1 MLLVDLRAGTAGRK
15 SLWQSW
21 FSFSRP
27 LERLRSMAIARA
39 FDFITQPPG
48 RSLTKPR
55 ASGLTMV
62 IDQGLGLAAQRDL
75 CETAGDYMDFAKF
88 KTGQAR
94 LYREAHLLQKVRQY
108 LESGVKPFIGGQFHE
123 YVFAVHGAPALPV
136 FYAEAKR
143 VGFTTIEISD
153 NIVPLTPKLR
163 RDQIRGAVDAGLEVF
178 GEVGSKDNQ
187 TSAAELIDQAGVCF
201 DAGASLVLVEAAEL
215 VTAGKPN
222 QAMLDELTGHLDM
235 KRVMIELPGPWIPDV
250 RTCDIEL
257 LKKLLVA
264 ALGPDVNVANVMPDT
279 VIDFEATR
287 VGLGAAGPQNFVRG
301 HGGA

>member
-1 MLLVDLRAGTAGRK
+1 MSIV
-15 SLWQSW
+15 
-21 FSFSRP
+21 
-27 LERLRSMAIARA
+27 RA
-39 FDFITQPPG
+39 FDFIAPPPQ
-48 RSLTKPR
+48 RSLIKPR
-55 ASGLTMV
+55 TSGLTMV
-62 IDQGLGLAAQRDL
+62 IDHGLGMAAQRDL
-75 CETAGDYMDFAKF
+75 LETAGDYMDFAKF

-94 LYREAHLLQKVRQY
+94 LYREPHLLQKIEQY
-108 LESGVKPFIGGQFHE
+108 LASGVKPFIGGQFHE
-123 YVFAVHGAPALPV
+123 YVFAVYGASALPG

-153 NIVPLTPKLR
+153 NVVPLTPQQR

-201 DAGASLVLVEAAEL
+201 DAGATLVLVEAAEL

-264 ALGPDVNVANVMPDT
+264 ALGPDVNVANVAPDT

-287 VGLGAAGPQNFVRG
+287 VGLGAAGPQNLV
-301 HGGA
+301 HGERAA

>member
-1 MLLVDLRAGTAGRK
+1 MT
-15 SLWQSW
+15 
-21 FSFSRP
+21 
-27 LERLRSMAIARA
+27 IARA
-39 FDFITQPPG
+39 FDFIRPPPK

-55 ASGLTMV
+55 SSGLTMV
-62 IDQGLGLAAQRDL
+62 IDQGLGMAAQQDL
-75 CETAGDYMDFAKF
+75 LETAGDYMDLAKF

-94 LYREAHLLQKVRQY
+94 LYREAHLLQKVQRY
-108 LESGVKPFIGGQFHE
+108 LASGVKPFIGGQFHE
-123 YVFAVHGAPALPV
+123 YVFATYGASALPS

-153 NIVPLTPKLR
+153 NVVPLTAQQR
-163 RDQIRGAVDAGLEVF
+163 RDQIRGAVDSGLDVF

-187 TSAAELIDQAGVCF
+187 TSAAELIDQAGDCF
-201 DAGASLVLVEAAEL
+201 EAGATLVLVEAAEL

-222 QAMLDELTGHLDM
+222 QSMLDEITGHLDM

-279 VIDFEATR
+279 VIDFESTR
-287 VGLGAAGPQNFVRG
+287 VGLGAAGPQNFVPGSRP
-301 HGGA
+301 A